1 MNRPTFHICIA
12 TGQNL
17 PNLIPAL
24 QLSARRV
31 AILETPAMKTS
42 AQNLKTALAAHGIE
56 IERHAFDDST
66 PERIRASAA
75 AIATKLGEQPLIFNA
90 TGGHK
95 LMTLALS
102 EEMRIAD
109 ELHLL
114 YCETRHD
121 RLDWL
126 SPDAVTEPLD
136 NLLKVED
143 FLLTQGYRITSRGER
158 DGYWAN
164 DAQQRETLTRKLG
177 DEADK
182 LARFFGTLN
191 RLADQCLKNEPD
203 SPYQFEQELEFAP
216 GGRNAD
222 VLELAQKHGVLSWD
236 GDTRL
241 VFKGETAARYFR
253 GGWLEEYAWIKLRG
267 LRPHDWSVN
276 LTSQTLNQTPNEYD
290 ALVAHRNRLLLIEC
304 KTTRFGRDGLKDAS
318 YVYKLA
324 QLAQQTGGSMSSSLL
339 LSARPVSEDV
349 RQRARD
355 SRVDIL
361 AAEEVRTLPD
371 YLRQWMQGQ

>member
-1 MNRPTFHICIA
+1 MNRPTFHVCIA

-24 QLSARRV
+24 QLDARRV
-31 AILETPAMKTS
+31 AIIETPKMKTS

-56 IERHAFDDST
+56 IERHPFDDST
-66 PERIRASAA
+66 PERIRASASA
-75 AIATKLGEQPLIFNA
+75 LATKLGEQALVFNF

-102 EEMRIAD
+102 DEMRIAD

-114 YCETRHD
+114 YCDTQHD

-126 SPDAVTEPLD
+126 SPHAVTEPLD
-136 NLLKVED
+136 DLLTVED
-143 FLLTQGYRITSRGER
+143 FLLTQGYRINSRGER
-158 DGYWAN
+158 DGNWAN
-164 DAQQRETLTRKLG
+164 EAQQRETLTRKLG

-191 RLADQCLKNEPD
+191 QLADRCLQNEPD
-203 SPYQFEQELEFAP
+203 GPFQFEQEFEFAP
-216 GGRNAD
+216 DGRNAD
-222 VLELAQKHGVLSWD
+222 ILKLAQKHDLLSWD
-236 GDTRL
+236 GDNRL
-241 VFKGETAARYFR
+241 VFKGEAAARYFR
-253 GGWLEEYAWIKLRG
+253 GGWLEEYVWIKLRG

-276 LTSQTLNQTPNEYD
+276 LKSQTLSQTPNEYD

-355 SRVDIL
+355 SHVDIL
-361 AAEEVRTLPD
+361 AAKEVKTLPD
-371 YLRQWMQGQ
+371 YLRRWMQG